1 MSRDARTRPSTVLV
15 MGAGPGG
22 LAAGHKLAENGVRSI
37 VVEAAPFVGGLSRTI
52 QRDGFRF
59 DLGGHRWFTK
69 NEDLNDWFRALMKD
83 ELILVPRISR
93 IYFNGKFFLYPIS
106 IKNVLANAGIPQCI
120 AAVFSY
126 GAAQLRYGVFKKPVT
141 TMQEAFEMQFGH
153 VLYEMFFRRYS
164 EKVWGRPCSEMSA
177 DWVSQRTKGVSIVS
191 ALREALLKP
200 KEKLVSLV
208 DEFMYPRWGYMRISE
223 RMAEDI
229 VSWGGAVHLQQ
240 RVVKISHT
248 NGHVKSVTTRDVA
261 GRESVHAADAF
272 VSSIP
277 LTLLVQIMDPPAPQ
291 AVVDSARSLKFRDI
305 ITVNLMLERP
315 QVTNDTWLYI
325 HDETIPFGRLHEPK
339 NWSPDMVP
347 DTGKTSLVLE
357 FFCTEGDAI
366 WSRSDEELCQVAIDV
381 LADRLRFF
389 DKREV
394 IGGFAV
400 RAKQAYPIYTLGYSE
415 PLAALKDYVR
425 SFTNL
430 EIIGR
435 GGTFRYNNADH
446 SIETGLLSALNLLGG
461 QHDIDLVN
469 ADAEY
474 HEEKRVR
481 TGG

>member
-1 MSRDARTRPSTVLV
+1 MSPREKPATVLV

-22 LAAGHKLAENGVRSI
+22 LAAGHKLAENGVRVS
-37 VVEAAPFVGGLSRTI
+37 VVEAAPYVGGLSRTI
-52 QRDGFRF
+52 QQDGFRF

-93 IYFNGKFFLYPIS
+93 IYFNGRFFLYPVKIS
-106 IKNVLANAGIPQCI
+106 NVLKNAGIFQCI

-126 GAAQLRYGVFKKPVT
+126 GMAQLRYGVFKKPVV

-164 EKVWGRPCSEMSA
+164 EKVWGRPCSDMSA

-191 ALREALLKP
+191 AVREALLKP
-200 KEKLVSLV
+200 KEKLVSLI

-229 VSWGGAVHLQQ
+229 ETWGGAVHLQE
-240 RVVKISHT
+240 RVVKISHAGGRIT
-248 NGHVKSVTTRDVA
+248 SVTTRNAA
-261 GRESVHAADAF
+261 GRETAHTADAV

-277 LTLLVQIMDPPAPQ
+277 LTLLAQIMDPPAPA
-291 AVVDSARSLKFRDI
+291 AVVESARSLRFRDI
-305 ITVNLMLERP
+305 ITVNLMLERK

-325 HDETIPFGRLHEPK
+325 HDESIPFGRLHEPK

-347 DTGKTSLVLE
+347 DAGKTSLVLE

-366 WSRSDEELCQVAIDV
+366 WSKSDEELCQIAVDV
-381 LADRLRFF
+381 LSERLKFF
-389 DKREV
+389 AKSEV
-394 IGGFAV
+394 IGAFAI
-400 RAKQAYPIYTLGYSE
+400 RAKQAYPIYTLGYAE
-415 PLAALKDYVR
+415 PLAAIKEYVR
-425 SFTNL
+425 SFENL

-446 SIETGLLSALNLLGG
+446 SIETGLLAALNLLGG
-461 QHDIDLVN
+461 EHDIDRVN

-481 TGG
+481 TTG